1 MDGVTVASRRSG
13 RNALIESRVWV
24 IRSPAGEQVQRSRG
38 ENELVMLKGQ
48 KEGQDGRGSK
58 GEPDKM
64 TSVRKVRKAQMKG
77 RPENHSMTVSFQ
89 CNWISKAEEFGPN
102 LHWHPQYDPE
112 QRHADPLIIADWPR
126 VDSWPNRASQ
136 RGPQSLLVARVSSGE
151 MDGGVLP
158 YGPDTQEPCPA
169 VNGDWGTRDPSRP
182 HSTSG
187 VHSQPREALLPP
199 AFHSEIE
206 FPSSKFPLLLGP
218 DSLFY
223 FLKPKTPANRYVTQL
238 HLFSS
243 WHSTRGCGCW
253 IWLQWPVLARQK
265 NDELL
270 FSNPGSVMLC
280 QPQRE
285 YLYHQK
291 KKWRTL

>member
-1 MDGVTVASRRSG
+1 M
-13 RNALIESRVWV
+13 
-24 IRSPAGEQVQRSRG
+24 
-38 ENELVMLKGQ
+38 
-48 KEGQDGRGSK
+48 
-58 GEPDKM
+58 
-64 TSVRKVRKAQMKG
+64 KAQMKG
-77 RPENHSMTVSFQ
+77 RPEDHSMTMSFQ

-112 QRHADPLIIADWPR
+112 QRQAEPLTIADWPR

-136 RGPQSLLVARVSSGE
+136 RGPRSLLVARVSSGE
-151 MDGGVLP
+151 MDGRVLP
-158 YGPDTQEPCPA
+158 CGPDTQEHCPA
-169 VNGDWGTRDPSRP
+169 VNGDWGTMDPSRP

-187 VHSQPREALLPP
+187 VHSQPCEACC
-199 AFHSEIE
+199 
-206 FPSSKFPLLLGP
+206 LLLFILRLNFLLVNSQLLGQKLGP
-218 DSLFY
+218 ASLFY
-223 FLKPKTPANRYVTQL
+223 FLKPKNPTNRYVTQL
-238 HLFSS
+238 HLFAS
-243 WHSTRGCGCW
+243 WHCMRGCVCW

-291 KKWRTL
+291 NGERYKSVLFFFFPESWMLNI